1 MLFRSVV
8 SSAGAR
14 HRSNRSELI
23 HLIRTAGR
31 VPAQRSTTYE
41 LLAVHENPADDP
53 VDDRVRSHIAST
65 ALTLV
70 D

>member
-1 MLFRSVV
+1 MLEENVV

-23 HLIRTAGR
+23 HLIRSAGR
-31 VPAQRSTTYE
+31 TPAQRSTTYE

-53 VDDRVRSHIAST
+53 ADDRVRSHIAST
-65 ALTLV
+65 ALTVV